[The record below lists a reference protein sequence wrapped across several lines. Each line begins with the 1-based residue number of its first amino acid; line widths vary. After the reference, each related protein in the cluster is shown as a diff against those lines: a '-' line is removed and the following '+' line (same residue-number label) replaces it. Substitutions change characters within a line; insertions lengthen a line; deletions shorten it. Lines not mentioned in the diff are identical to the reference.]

1 MRHNI
6 NPIIADLGPLQ
17 IRWYGFLYLLSFVLS
32 YFILRRNFKYRN
44 IKLNKD
50 DYENLLFNLCLGVVI
65 GGRLGY
71 IIFYNLPFY
80 LHTPL
85 KLLAVWE
92 GGMSFHGGAIVV
104 LYIGWRFCRKH
115 GYNFFQMADVTA
127 PIACIGL
134 GLGRLGNFIN
144 GELYGK
150 VTDLPWGI
158 IFPGGGESP
167 RHPSQLYEMILEGIV
182 LFLITQTLLRK
193 TTREGM
199 VIFVWLI
206 CYGIFRTLVEFIR
219 IPDEQIGYILNLV
232 TMGQILSFAMIIA
245 GLAGIFFYHPR
256 KHEIKN

>member
-50 DYENLLFNLCLGVVI
+50 DYENLLFNLCLGVII

-80 LHTPL
+80 LHNPL

-92 GGMSFHGGAIVV
+92 GGMSFHGGAIAV

-193 TTREGM
+193 TKREGM

-245 GLAGIFFYHPR
+245 GLAGIFFHHPR
-256 KHEIKN
+256 KHESKN